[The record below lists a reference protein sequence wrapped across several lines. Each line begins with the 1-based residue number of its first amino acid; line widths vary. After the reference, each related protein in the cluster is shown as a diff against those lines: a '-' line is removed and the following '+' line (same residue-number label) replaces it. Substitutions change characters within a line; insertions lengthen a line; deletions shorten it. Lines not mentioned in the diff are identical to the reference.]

1 MRQLNSGSKARCV
14 LLLCLLVSFCRNF
27 MYRLEDLLSARA
39 VMALVLR
46 CDSEVTKD
54 VVSVVYISIL

>member
-1 MRQLNSGSKARCV
+1 
-14 LLLCLLVSFCRNF
+14 
-27 MYRLEDLLSARA
+27 MYGLEDLLSARA